1 MTVPAAYVDLA
12 GRLAE
17 ASGSITRHYFRSLPE
32 VGEKSDTTP
41 VTVADWEAEVAM
53 RKMILANYPEHGIVG
68 EEGGAVR
75 ENAEFVW
82 VLDPIDGTK
91 NYASGSYQFGTLV
104 SLLQDSNYVLGII
117 DQPILRERWL
127 GVRGQPTTFNGKPI
141 KSRKCDSLKNAW
153 MYSTTPAMFKFEK
166 LKLFEGLAD
175 QVQHSLFG
183 TDCIGY
189 GLLASGYIDIVC
201 EAQMNLWD
209 YAAHVPIVEGAGG
222 VISDWGGNPLTLKSG
237 GTVLASGDKR
247 VHDAALKALAG
258 STFG

>member
-17 ASGSITRHYFRSLPE
+17 ASGTITRHYFRSLPE
-32 VGEKSDTTP
+32 VGEKPDSTP
-41 VTVADWEAEVAM
+41 VTIADSEAEVAM
-53 RKMILANYPEHGIVG
+53 RELILTNYPDHGIVG
-68 EEGGAVR
+68 EEGGTVR

-104 SLLQDSNYVLGII
+104 SLLQSSVHLLGII

-127 GVRGQPTTFNGKPI
+127 GVRGYKTTFNGKPV
-141 KSRKCDSLKNAW
+141 KTRKCAALTKAW
-153 MYSTTPAMFKFEK
+153 MYSTTPAMFKSGNQK
-166 LKLFEGLAD
+166 AFEGLAS
-175 QVQHSLFG
+175 QVKYSVFG

-189 GLLASGYIDIVC
+189 GLLASGYIDIIC
-201 EAQMNLWD
+201 EAQMNPWD

-222 VISDWGGNPLTLKSG
+222 VISDWRGNPLTLESG
-237 GTVLASGDKR
+237 DTVLACGDRR
-247 VHDAALKALAG
+247 VHDAALEALDA
-258 STFG
+258 STSR